1 MAGDHDSQ
9 HGGVTRRAFL
19 ERAGVAG
26 LGIAGLGV
34 LAACGG
40 SDSAPAGS
48 STGAIEASR
57 GGKLTVATVF
67 ATPQDLDPHAIANG
81 ADGEFRQFNIYSQLA
96 GFDPKGQL
104 EMRLAESIEPSNA
117 TGDEWVIK
125 LRDGV
130 TFHDGSALTP
140 DDVIYSLQ
148 RVMTKK
154 LALEGYVDLQ
164 MVDPSGFKK
173 LDSTSFSMRL
183 RYPYAELPAQLAQ
196 RTLSIVKDG
205 QSSFTVATTNG
216 TGPFELTS
224 FKPLDSIGLA
234 RYPNYWEPGLP
245 YVDEATIVNIADAT
259 ARLNALRAGEV
270 DAIDQVDAS
279 QLPVLQKEDGV
290 EIGISDSD
298 GWTGIS
304 MNTTKPPFDDVQVRQ
319 AMRLLADRQQL
330 IDQAQAGYGLVA
342 NDLFSRFDPLYNE
355 SLDQREHDPEQ
366 AKSLL
371 TAAGQG
377 DTTFM
382 LNSADAGPAMLSS
395 ALVYAEQCKQ
405 AGVAVEVK
413 RSEANTYW
421 DSIYGNVGF
430 QQTWYAHRPFI
441 PQYFQALAPDGVYN
455 ATETAWGDDESQRLF
470 AEGVRTLDDA
480 KRAEIMGEVQR
491 ILWDTGGYLIWGFWA
506 LFDAHR
512 SKVAGFEKNV
522 NRPLNNRTLSSV
534 SIVSG

>member
-1 MAGDHDSQ
+1 MAGDREGQ
-9 HGGVTRRAFL
+9 HGEVTRRVFL

-40 SDSAPAGS
+40 SDSTAE
-48 STGAIEASR
+48 EASATAATEVSR
-57 GGKLTVATVF
+57 GGKATVATVF

-104 EMRLAESIEPSNA
+104 EMHLAESIEPSNS
-117 TGDEWVIK
+117 TGDEWLVK
-125 LRDGV
+125 LREGV

-140 DDVIYSLQ
+140 EDVIYSLQ

-164 MVDPSGFKK
+164 MVDPNGFKK
-173 LDSTSFSMRL
+173 LDPTSFSMQL

-205 QSSFTVATTNG
+205 QSSFTVDTTNG
-216 TGPFELTS
+216 TGPFKLSS
-224 FKPLDSIGLA
+224 FKPLDSIGLT
-234 RYPNYWEPGLP
+234 RNPDYWESGKP
-245 YVDEATIVNIADAT
+245 YLDEATIVNIADAT

-290 EIGISDSD
+290 EVVISDSD

-304 MNTTKPPFDDVQVRQ
+304 MNTTKPPFDDAQVRQ

-355 SLDQREHDPEQ
+355 SLEQRTHDPEQ

-371 TAAGQG
+371 AAAGEA
-377 DTTFM
+377 DTTFV

-395 ALVYAEQCKQ
+395 ALVYAQQCKE
-405 AGVAVEVK
+405 AGVSVEVK

-441 PQYFQALAPDGVYN
+441 PQYFQALAPNGVYN
-455 ATETAWGDDESQRLF
+455 ATETAWSDAESQRLF

-491 ILWDTGGYLIWGFWA
+491 ILWETGGYLIWGFWA

-512 SKVAGFEKNV
+512 SKMAGFAPNV
-522 NRPLNNRTLSSV
+522 NRPLNNRTLSGVSV
-534 SIVSG
+534 SS